1 MFRLRRF
8 LCVATGPGKSNEPA
22 RLRPPRI
29 GVIAVL
35 MCCCLQNS
43 PVTGAEPIRGVQPH
57 GSPGFVGTSPK
68 NSSSVFPVDSQ
79 SVVDSAP
86 LEPAAADLPAA
97 DSRTAFHSSPSSTED
112 FFDNPEET
120 AIPPGLSPFDL
131 SSPTD
136 PLADP
141 LLMLGLQ
148 RAAESESPD
157 ETLPLNWRDLD
168 PALSAETVPLFTLQD
183 DLRDWWPDFRSDLR
197 SLFVWE
203 NALILGIGT
212 GVSLGLR
219 EEADGEVR
227 AWTASSP
234 DRWGAGSQVL
244 RQFGE
249 FQWQV
254 PTLLLGYTYS
264 LWRQDERLH
273 DFFRTTIS
281 AYTLTS
287 ATTVAIKGIADTQ
300 RPSND
305 FEDGRFGFPSF
316 HASSCFSIAAN
327 IETWYGWGAGLPA
340 YALAGL
346 VGWSRIDQREHDLSD
361 VVFGSI
367 LGYTIGKSVAVSR
380 LSAAESR
387 WKVNP
392 WFDANHEASGVS
404 FDFRY

>member
-1 MFRLRRF
+1 MFRLRSF
-8 LCVATGPGKSNEPA
+8 FDKAIDPGNPNSNAGA
-22 RLRPPRI
+22 RLSRTSPFAAILGCCLLNFPIAGAEQDRTLRIDRPLRSVGIPGGRPPT
-29 GVIAVL
+29 V
-35 MCCCLQNS
+35 S
-43 PVTGAEPIRGVQPH
+43 PVGGQSDVDLSPPKSFETG
-57 GSPGFVGTSPK
+57 
-68 NSSSVFPVDSQ
+68 
-79 SVVDSAP
+79 
-86 LEPAAADLPAA
+86 LPFA
-97 DSRTAFHSSPSSTED
+97 DSRSTPHPATACSGDFLEFQGKTALPPDLALQDLASPQ
-112 FFDNPEET
+112 
-120 AIPPGLSPFDL
+120 
-131 SSPTD
+131 
-136 PLADP
+136 DP
-141 LLMLGLQ
+141 LLMLGLERGAQ
-148 RAAESESPD
+148 RVSLD
-157 ETLPLNWRDLD
+157 ENLPLDWRDLD
-168 PALSAETVPLFTLQD
+168 PALSVETVPLFTLQD
-183 DLRDWWPDFRSDLR
+183 DLRDWWPEFRSDLR

-219 EEADGEVR
+219 EAADGEVR

-254 PTLLLGYTYS
+254 PTLLLGYSYS
-264 LWRQDERLH
+264 LWRQDEPLH
-273 DFFRTTIS
+273 NFFRSTIS
-281 AYTLTS
+281 AYTVTS

-300 RPSND
+300 RPSQE

-316 HASSCFSIAAN
+316 HASSCFCIAAN
-327 IETWYGWGAGLPA
+327 IETWYGWEAGLPA

-367 LGYTIGKSVAVSR
+367 LGYTIGKSVALCR

-387 WKVNP
+387 WRVNP
-392 WFDANHEASGVS
+392 WFDANQAASGVS

>member
-1 MFRLRRF
+1 MFRLRPFFCLAIDPGNPNTPAGVRPSGT
-8 LCVATGPGKSNEPA
+8 VA
-22 RLRPPRI
+22 
-29 GVIAVL
+29 IAVL
-35 MCCCLQNS
+35 LGCCLHNLLLA
-43 PVTGAEPIRGVQPH
+43 GAEPDRTFRHHKTPRSVGVADGRFSTVSLGGGQSLGDQARPEFAPH
-57 GSPGFVGTSPK
+57 
-68 NSSSVFPVDSQ
+68 
-79 SVVDSAP
+79 SAP
-86 LEPAAADLPAA
+86 SNAGDFLEI
-97 DSRTAFHSSPSSTED
+97 
-112 FFDNPEET
+112 PEET
-120 AIPPGLSPFDL
+120 PLPPGLAPLDQ
-131 SSPTD
+131 SSPAD
-136 PLADP
+136 PLSDP

-148 RAAESESPD
+148 RAALGESSNES
-157 ETLPLNWRDLD
+157 LPLDWRDLD

-183 DLRDWWPDFRSDLR
+183 DLRDCWPDLQSDLR

-234 DRWGAGSQVL
+234 DRWGTGSQVL

-264 LWRQDERLH
+264 LWRQDEPLH
-273 DFFRTTIS
+273 DFFRSTIS
-281 AYTLTS
+281 AYSLTS

-316 HASSCFSIAAN
+316 HASSCFCIAAN
-327 IETWYGWGAGLPA
+327 VETWYGWGAGLPA

-367 LGYTIGKSVAVSR
+367 LGYTIGKSVALSR

-387 WKVNP
+387 WRVNP
-392 WFDANHEASGVS
+392 WFDANHEAPGVS
-404 FDFRY
+404 FDLRY